1 MGLQAGKEF
10 IFLLKIN
17 LLQGLQV
24 GQVRDF
30 RALCCAHFTD
40 EHVRL
45 HYCASGLT
53 VIFTVQNEGEAWA
66 SLLLLPGAQ
75 STFKQ

>member
-17 LLQGLQV
+17 LPQGLQV

-30 RALCCAHFTD
+30 RSLCCAHFTD
-40 EHVRL
+40 VHVRL
-45 HYCASGLT
+45 RFCASHQ
-53 VIFTVQNEGEAWA
+53 VD
-66 SLLLLPGAQ
+66 
-75 STFKQ
+75 

>member
-17 LLQGLQV
+17 LPQGLQV

-40 EHVRL
+40 VHVRL
-45 HYCASGLT
+45 RFCASHW
-53 VIFTVQNEGEAWA
+53 VD
-66 SLLLLPGAQ
+66 
-75 STFKQ
+75 